1 MGLKGKVVRQM
12 EIKSDGD
19 VFHEVF
25 SARPHHIYNMSP
37 NHVQSVELLEGQW
50 GTPGCVIFWK
60 YTHGKRDGSKTQ
72 SREANGNCLMG
83 MCFMRCSVPDRITY
97 TTCPLIMYRVL
108 SCLKVNGALLVA
120 SSSGNTLVE
129 KEMGLK
135 GKIERQMEIK
145 SDGDVFHEVLSARPH
160 HIYNMSPDHVQ
171 SVELLEGQWG
181 TPGCVI
187 FWKYTHEGKPKTCKQ
202 IITELDV
209 AKKSTTYKV
218 IEGDLLQEY
227 KTFAFIL
234 KVEPKGQNNLV
245 TWTLEYEKL
254 NEQID
259 DPNSLMDTVMTVSQ
273 DIETY
278 HLK

>member
-1 MGLKGKVVRQM
+1 MLCQTKP
-12 EIKSDGD
+12 KSDGD
-19 VFHEVF
+19 VFHEVLNGK
-25 SARPHHIYNMSP
+25 PKTCKQIIT
-37 NHVQSVELLEGQW
+37 ELDAAKKSTTYKVSEGDLLQD
-50 GTPGCVIFWK
+50 
-60 YTHGKRDGSKTQ
+60 YKT
-72 SREANGNCLMG
+72 
-83 MCFMRCSVPDRITY
+83 FTFI
-97 TTCPLIMYRVL
+97 
-108 SCLKVNGALLVA
+108 LKVEPKGQNNLVTW
-120 SSSGNTLVE
+120 TLEYEKLNEQIDDPNSMMDTVMAVCKDIETYHLKE

-160 HIYNMSPDHVQ
+160 HIHNMSPDHVQ

-218 IEGDLLQEY
+218 VEGDLLQEY

-234 KVEPKGQNNLV
+234 KVEPKGQNKLV

-278 HLK
+278 LLK

>member
-1 MGLKGKVVRQM
+1 
-12 EIKSDGD
+12 
-19 VFHEVF
+19 
-25 SARPHHIYNMSP
+25 
-37 NHVQSVELLEGQW
+37 
-50 GTPGCVIFWK
+50 
-60 YTHGKRDGSKTQ
+60 
-72 SREANGNCLMG
+72 
-83 MCFMRCSVPDRITY
+83 
-97 TTCPLIMYRVL
+97 
-108 SCLKVNGALLVA
+108 
-120 SSSGNTLVE
+120 
-129 KEMGLK
+129 MGLK

-160 HIYNMSPDHVQ
+160 HIYKMSPDHVQ

-218 IEGDLLQEY
+218 VEGDLLQEY

>member
-1 MGLKGKVVRQM
+1 MGVMIPRNLNPNSKSLHSNKNRTVVASWVCVLAGKGREEFDLWIAVAAAGAGYVSKRWKKNRLRDGERSLEFSSGDSKFEREMGLKGKVVRQM

-37 NHVQSVELLEGQW
+37 NH
-50 GTPGCVIFWK
+50 I
-60 YTHGKRDGSKTQ
+60 
-72 SREANGNCLMG
+72 
-83 MCFMRCSVPDRITY
+83 
-97 TTCPLIMYRVL
+97 
-108 SCLKVNGALLVA
+108 
-120 SSSGNTLVE
+120 
-129 KEMGLK
+129 
-135 GKIERQMEIK
+135 
-145 SDGDVFHEVLSARPH
+145 
-160 HIYNMSPDHVQ
+160 Q

-209 AKKSTTYKV
+209 AKRSTTYKV

-227 KTFAFIL
+227 KTFTFIL
-234 KVEPKGQNNLV
+234 KVEPKGQNSLV

-259 DPNSLMDTVMTVSQ
+259 APNSMMDTVMTVCK